1 MHLSTELPATRVR
14 RYCAFCQICN
24 PASAPSSGSPPLSML
39 YFSLSVPFCL
49 RLLSLA
55 PAFVLL
61 GSETTKWCC
70 LPLLLSARSHR
81 RCLRTRW
88 LTEGVCVFVALS
100 VHLLNEGSLC
110 ACALFWPRGQHL
122 EKKGEKYLSRLH
134 IPASCRDKKKG
145 GPRPDFAPMYYIL
158 TLCRWYYNIF
168 RHICAVFCHSCLYQA

>member
-14 RYCAFCQICN
+14 RYRAFCRICTL
-24 PASAPSSGSPPLSML
+24 ASASSSGPSPLSML

-81 RCLRTRW
+81 RCLRMRW
-88 LTEGVCVFVALS
+88 LTEGVCVFTALS

-110 ACALFWPRGQHL
+110 ARALFRPRGQYL
-122 EKKGEKYLSRLH
+122 EKKGKNVCLDSISQH
-134 IPASCRDKKKG
+134 PQGCGAKKKG
-145 GPRPDFAPMYYIL
+145 
-158 TLCRWYYNIF
+158 
-168 RHICAVFCHSCLYQA
+168 AVSWFFTHM